1 VHCSPG
7 PTLARPNSLLGG
19 SGAGSRLPG
28 AGELPW
34 RTGAGGT
41 GRFQQR
47 SVMRWSA
54 AVARGRQRLRELV
67 WGVRGGTGST
77 EQGVPWRCTSA
88 GRGNGGGAASSGRG
102 G

>member
-1 VHCSPG
+1 
-7 PTLARPNSLLGG
+7 
-19 SGAGSRLPG
+19 
-28 AGELPW
+28 
-34 RTGAGGT
+34 
-41 GRFQQR
+41 
-47 SVMRWSA
+47 
-54 AVARGRQRLRELV
+54 VARGRQRLRELV